1 MVWVYVVGYVQW
13 GAANHMRFACVAC
26 SLHVVY
32 RVLATLRCDGSV
44 AQRMRASVSGTEGR
58 GFESLQ
64 AHFVM
69 CQDIVPVFWHIL
81 FCFLRWYVSRHRSV
95 FVCDGGCW

>member
-1 MVWVYVVGYVQW
+1 MVWGYVVGYVQW
-13 GAANHMRFACVAC
+13 GAANHRRFACVVC

-64 AHFVM
+64 AHF
-69 CQDIVPVFWHIL
+69 C
-81 FCFLRWYVSRHRSV
+81 RVSRHSSATV
-95 FVCDGGCW
+95 GGVVS

>member
-1 MVWVYVVGYVQW
+1 MQW
-13 GAANHMRFACVAC
+13 GAANHMRFACVVC

-69 CQDIVPVFWHIL
+69 SHDIVPLQLGELCREI
-81 FCFLRWYVSRHRSV
+81 FCFHALWLR
-95 FVCDGGCW
+95 FCLF